1 MNQRIRGTL
10 QVALAAVFWSFAGV
24 LCKWLP
30 WNSLTT
36 NGIRSLFAALLFI
49 PVRRTWKVRLT
60 KGTVLGA
67 LGVALTSVLYM
78 TATKLTSAA
87 NAIVLQYAMPVFVI
101 GFCWL
106 FYRQR
111 PSKLQAVTA
120 ACVLLGVVLCSWE
133 GLSGGGN
140 LLGDALA
147 ILSAVTF
154 ALVFFCSRIPGANAM
169 DYSYLGCALGIMCA
183 LSAFTDP
190 AMSFNPL
197 HWLAS
202 FGMGVCLAVGY
213 YFISKGMSNTSP
225 ITAAILANLEPILNP
240 IWVFLFLGEQP
251 GACTL
256 AGAAIVLVSATVY
269 SIVGAKD

>member
-10 QVALAAVFWSFAGV
+10 QVALAAVCWSFAGV
-24 LCKWLP
+24 LCKWIP

-78 TATKLTSAA
+78 SATKLTTAA

-101 GFCWL
+101 AFCWI
-106 FYRQR
+106 FYHQR
-111 PSKLQAVTA
+111 PSRLQAVTA
-120 ACVLLGVVLCSWE
+120 LCVLAGVVLCSWE

-140 LLGDALA
+140 LLGDGLA
-147 ILSAVTF
+147 VLSAITF

-169 DYSYLGCALGIMCA
+169 DYSYLGCALGIVCA
-183 LSAFTDP
+183 LSGLTDP
-190 AMSFNPL
+190 AMSLNPL
-197 HWLAS
+197 HWLAG
-202 FGMGVCLAVGY
+202 FGMGVCLAAGY

-251 GACTL
+251 GALTL
-256 AGAAIVLVSATVY
+256 VGAAVVLVSATVY